1 MNRNEDKKQ
10 TMTGAALPGTGR
22 RGRRADGLLAEEA
35 AAEYLAGQGYALLA
49 RNYATR
55 FGEID
60 LILRKGDLLV
70 FAEVKYRKSSHLQHP
85 LEAVDRRKM
94 RRIACTALIWL
105 ERNGYPADT
114 RCRFDVVGICGQT
127 ITHVKGAFGA
137 EGLPREES

>member
-1 MNRNEDKKQ
+1 MDRKEDNRQNLQ
-10 TMTGAALPGTGR
+10 RIPQPGTGK
-22 RGRRADGLLAEEA
+22 RGRRADGLRAEGMA
-35 AAEYLAGQGYALLA
+35 ADYLAGQGYVLLA

-60 LILRKGDLLV
+60 LILRKGDLLI
-70 FAEVKYRKSSHLQHP
+70 FAEVKCRRSSRMQHP

-105 ERNGYPADT
+105 ERNGYPQDT
-114 RCRFDVVGICGQT
+114 PCRFDVVGICGQT